1 MVTRETTVH
10 IGDYELRFTV
20 YDDGDIYAVTI
31 ASKGMRIV
39 NSSQELNW
47 DRILARAINAL
58 RSTIPDEAV
67 KELIVELQESDF
79 IDNNFMK
86 YL

>member
-1 MVTRETTVH
+1 MVTRETTIHV
-10 IGDYELRFTV
+10 GDYEIRFTV
-20 YDDGDIYAVTI
+20 YDDGNIYAVTI
-31 ASKGMRIV
+31 ATKGTKVV

-47 DRILARAINAL
+47 DRMLAEAINAL
-58 RSTIPDEAV
+58 RDTMTDEAY
-67 KELIVELQESDF
+67 KELIIELQESDF

>member
-1 MVTRETTVH
+1 MITRETTIHV
-10 IGDYELRFTV
+10 GDYELRFTV

-31 ASKGMRIV
+31 ASKGMRII

-47 DRILARAINAL
+47 DRMLAGAINAL
-58 RSTIPDEAV
+58 RDIMPDEAV
-67 KELIVELQESDF
+67 KVLIVELQESDF

>member
-10 IGDYELRFTV
+10 VGDYELRFTV

-31 ASKGMRIV
+31 ASKEIRIV

-47 DRILARAINAL
+47 DRMLAGAINAL
-58 RSTIPDEAV
+58 RGTIHNEAV

-79 IDNNFMK
+79 IDNNFIK